1 MAKASSSQVRL
12 WHRRLSHL
20 NFDSINLLS
29 KNDIVIGLLKYTW
42 THFLRSKDET
52 PEVIIEFLRLVQ
64 RGLHAQV
71 RIVRTDKDDENLD
84 KMKEKGDA
92 CIFVGF
98 DPASQCPTTAL
109 EHGSLSPASQSQVNV
124 PQAAETTTTSL
135 NELDMLFSPMFDE
148 YFTGATIIVSKY
160 SAVPT
165 PDASDKRQ
173 QSNPTPSTP
182 TNVVA
187 DLSPLII
194 QTTPKH
200 TIQAPTQTLT
210 VIADENNNQAEVHV
224 ENAHVNEDKFINIFS
239 TPVFEERESSSRHVD
254 PSNMHTFY
262 QRHPSGHH

>member
-1 MAKASSSQVRL
+1 FEPDQ
-12 WHRRLSHL
+12 
-20 NFDSINLLS
+20 
-29 KNDIVIGLLKYTW
+29 
-42 THFLRSKDET
+42 
-52 PEVIIEFLRLVQ
+52 
-64 RGLHAQV
+64 
-71 RIVRTDKDDENLD
+71 
-84 KMKEKGDA
+84 
-92 CIFVGF
+92 
-98 DPASQCPTTAL
+98 
-109 EHGSLSPASQSQVNV
+109 
-124 PQAAETTTTSL
+124 
-135 NELDMLFSPMFDE
+135 
-148 YFTGATIIVSKY
+148 ATIIVSKY

-165 PDASDKRQ
+165 ADASDKRQ

-210 VIADENNNQAEVHV
+210 ATADENNNQAEVYI

-262 QRHPSGHH
+262 QRHPSEHH